1 MFRLEFGDYQIFEG
15 RILWLTNIVFAN
27 NLNNNNNTNNNNNIN
42 QNG

>member
-1 MFRLEFGDYQIFEG
+1 MFRLEFGGFQIFEG
-15 RILWLTNIVFAN
+15 RILWLPNIEIAN